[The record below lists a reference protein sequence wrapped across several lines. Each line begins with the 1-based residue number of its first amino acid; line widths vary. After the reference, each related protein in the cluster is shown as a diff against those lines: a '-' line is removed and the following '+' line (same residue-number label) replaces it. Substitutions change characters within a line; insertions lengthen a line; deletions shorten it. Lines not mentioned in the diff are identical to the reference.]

1 MTKSLKS
8 VFIAAVLLIAVNIAS
23 AQTKIEWKEMVDF
36 HKVMSQTFHPLEEGN
51 YQPIRDRIGEMVEKA
66 TLWQNSPIPEDYTS
80 VKGIKKNLKLL
91 VKNSS
96 ALEKKIKSGCSDE
109 VIAKD
114 LTKLHD
120 VFHNIIGLCTHDDH

>member
-8 VFIAAVLLIAVNIAS
+8 VLITVMLLVAVNFAS
-23 AQTKIEWKEMVDF
+23 AQTKTEWKEMVDF

-66 TLWQNSPIPEDYTS
+66 TLWQNSPIPKEYTS

-96 ALEKKIKSGCSDE
+96 ALEEKIKSGCSEE

-114 LTKLHD
+114 LTRLHD
-120 VFHNIIGLCTHDDH
+120 VFHNIIGLCTHDH